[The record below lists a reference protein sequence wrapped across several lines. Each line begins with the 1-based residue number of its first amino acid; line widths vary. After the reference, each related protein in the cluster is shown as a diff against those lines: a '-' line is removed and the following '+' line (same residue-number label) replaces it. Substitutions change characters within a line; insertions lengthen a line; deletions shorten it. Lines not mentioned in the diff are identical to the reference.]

1 MTNLQAIQVEVK
13 PYEADALDCEK
24 ALAGAC
30 KRTGK
35 KLQIADEYDCDND
48 QLLALAAVLV
58 LQKYLSL
65 TSESEGEWKQG
76 YSEDGLEARIKAL
89 CKANDLDVDEFV
101 ESDDITLSDG
111 SRFF

>member
-13 PYEADALDCEK
+13 PYEADINDCEK

-35 KLQIADEYDCDND
+35 KLDAADEYDCDND
-48 QLLALAAVLV
+48 QVLALAAVLV

-76 YSEDGLEARIKAL
+76 YSEEGLKARIKAL
-89 CKANDLDVDEFV
+89 CKVNDLNVSEFV
-101 ESDDITLSDG
+101 EEDEITISDG

>member
-35 KLQIADEYDCDND
+35 KLAIADDYDCDND
-48 QLLALAAVLV
+48 KVLALAAVLV

-65 TSESEGEWKQG
+65 TSEAEGEWKQG
-76 YSEDGLEARIKAL
+76 YTEKGLEARIKAL
-89 CKANDLDVDEFV
+89 CKANDLDSSEFVDE
-101 ESDDITLSDG
+101 EEITISDG
-111 SRFF
+111 SRYF